1 MNIEP
6 IAHIRTD
13 LPQKFGIPRQSGLAA
28 DLQGTIVFEPAYA
41 IETAVRGLEEFTH
54 LWIIWEFENGAT
66 GGTASD
72 IASDTGTASK
82 SGTKQGWSPTVRPP
96 RLGGSTRMGVFA
108 TRSPFRPNP
117 LGLSCV
123 RIDRIEMTHEGPVI
137 HVLGADLRDGTPI
150 YDIKP
155 YIPYADCQPGATG
168 GFTDRIEFK
177 PELEVDISAEQLE
190 CIPKDKHLS
199 LMQVLGND
207 PRPAYHNDPERIYGL
222 AFAGFNIRFTVD
234 ATTLHV
240 VDVAPV

>member
-177 PELEVDISAEQLE
+177 PELRLISA
-190 CIPKDKHLS
+190 LS
-199 LMQVLGND
+199 SWNASQKIS
-207 PRPAYHNDPERIYGL
+207 AYRSC
-222 AFAGFNIRFTVD
+222 RCW
-234 ATTLHV
+234 ATTP
-240 VDVAPV
+240 APPITTTPSASMVWPLPASTSASPLMPPLCM